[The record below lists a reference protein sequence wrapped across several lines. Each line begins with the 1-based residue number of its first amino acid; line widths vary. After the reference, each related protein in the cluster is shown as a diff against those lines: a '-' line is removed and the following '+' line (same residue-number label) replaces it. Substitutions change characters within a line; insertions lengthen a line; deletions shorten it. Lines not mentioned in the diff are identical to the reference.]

1 MQYEMKQKVFAFG
14 NDFTIRDG
22 EGHDAFFVDGKA
34 FTIGDKLSFQDMGGN
49 ELAFIAQKVLS
60 FKKRYEI
67 HRDGTL
73 FAEVVKEITFFK
85 DKLTVDIPGP
95 NDYEVEGKFL
105 DHEYRFVRS
114 GREVARVSKSYFSF
128 VDSYGIDIVDGE
140 DDVTILATAVVID
153 LVSHS
158 KE

>member
-1 MQYEMKQKVFAFG
+1 MKYEMKQKLFAFG
-14 NDFTIRDG
+14 KDFTIRDG
-22 EGHDAFFVDGKA
+22 EGRDVFRVDGKA
-34 FTIGDKLSFQDMGGN
+34 LSIGDKLSFQDMSGN
-49 ELAFIAQKVLS
+49 ELAFIAQRVLS

-67 HRDGTL
+67 HRDGSL
-73 FAEVVKEITFFK
+73 FAEVVKEITLFK

-95 NDYEVEGKFL
+95 NDYEVAGRFL

-114 GREVARVSKSYFSF
+114 GREVAHVSKSYFSL
-128 VDSYGIDIVDGE
+128 VDSYGIDIEDGE